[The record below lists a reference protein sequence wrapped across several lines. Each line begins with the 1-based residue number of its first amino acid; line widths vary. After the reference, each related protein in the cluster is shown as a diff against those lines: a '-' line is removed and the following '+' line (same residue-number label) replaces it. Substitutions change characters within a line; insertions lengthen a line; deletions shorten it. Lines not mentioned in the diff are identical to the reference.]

1 MRIVDMHC
9 DTLLECYLKDKRLR
23 KNDLSVDLETMKK
36 NRTLGQFFAIFLPL
50 GRDAE
55 EAGLDMD
62 PYSLF
67 LKISEVYKR
76 EIEANSD
83 LIRPALSYDDVIA
96 NREEGKMSSILT
108 VEDGQLLDG
117 RLERL
122 EELYERGVRLLTLTW
137 NYENCIGYPNSRE
150 AEKHRLGLKPFGIE
164 TVERMNRLGM
174 IVDVSHLSE
183 GGFYDVAEHSDKPFV
198 ASHSCARALCD
209 HPRNLTDDQ
218 LKRIAQAGGVAGVN
232 FNASFLREQS
242 TKTFVD
248 DIVGHIKYMISVMGD
263 EHVALGSDFDGID
276 CRLEVENYDFYGE
289 VVCRLEKIFP
299 QKTVEKICY
308 ANVLRVL
315 KDCL

>member
-1 MRIVDMHC
+1 
-9 DTLLECYLKDKRLR
+9 
-23 KNDLSVDLETMKK
+23 
-36 NRTLGQFFAIFLPL
+36 
-50 GRDAE
+50 
-55 EAGLDMD
+55 MD

>member
-183 GGFYDVAEHSDKPFV
+183 GGFYDVAEHSDKP
-198 ASHSCARALCD
+198 
-209 HPRNLTDDQ
+209 
-218 LKRIAQAGGVAGVN
+218 
-232 FNASFLREQS
+232 SFLRESIMRSSEKPDGRPVEAYSAGGRCGRRQLQR
-242 TKTFVD
+242 FVSE
-248 DIVGHIKYMISVMGD
+248 GT
-263 EHVALGSDFDGID
+263 ID
-276 CRLEVENYDFYGE
+276 KDLCR
-289 VVCRLEKIFP
+289 
-299 QKTVEKICY
+299 
-308 ANVLRVL
+308 
-315 KDCL
+315 